1 MNDRSR
7 TPRTLLIPDHVWQ
20 AYEQMASDMGSARD
34 GLISQALFSFARL
47 NGYLVP
53 SDLQRFSVGPPASA
67 APGQPQV
74 EEAQQPPTAGSLP
87 PVQAAPKLKPTPRSP
102 PKQDFG
108 IGATMMEMEA
118 PKLTPARNLERMQ
131 ELAHQLQH
139 DPTGDAP
146 LFGQKIPTALL
157 NTNKPGGNTPAV
169 GMGIE
174 IDDALLGDDANIQAT
189 SMELPSLSAGNRP
202 PLTTP
207 SRPVSAAEIGA
218 VPLDDD
224 PISVS
229 EADPSQPR
237 GHTLVLTAD
246 GRELDRVVK
255 ERFLIGRG
263 KHCDLIINSGKVSR
277 EHAAITREGPDYFIE
292 DLGSSNG
299 TWYDKRRITKRQI
312 IEGDEYFICA
322 EKLACSFR

>member
-1 MNDRSR
+1 MTDRSR
-7 TPRTLLIPDHVWQ
+7 TPRTLLIPDHVWL
-20 AYEQMASDMGSARD
+20 AYEQMATDMGSERD

-53 SDLQRFSVGPPASA
+53 SDLQRLSSGPPATA
-67 APGQPQV
+67 AQGLPQV
-74 EEAQQPPTAGSLP
+74 EEAQPPTAVSLT
-87 PVQAAPKLKPTPRSP
+87 PVPAPARLKPPTRSP
-102 PKQDFG
+102 AKQDFG

-118 PKLTPARNLERMQ
+118 PKLPPARNLERMQ

-139 DPTGDAP
+139 DPAGDAP
-146 LFGQKIPTALL
+146 LFGQKIPTSMLSL
-157 NTNKPGGNTPAV
+157 GKPGTNTPAV

-174 IDDALLGDDANIQAT
+174 VDDALLGDDANIQAT

-224 PISVS
+224 PISAS

-277 EHAAITREGPDYFIE
+277 EHAAITREGSDYFIE

-312 IEGDEYFICA
+312 QEGDEYFICA